1 MNIVYFKDTY
11 VLCGPSKMS
20 QGKTTWNDKASED
33 IFQVKNAWKDP
44 SEAVKTTGVFPL
56 GVFNWDII
64 DGP

>member
-1 MNIVYFKDTY
+1 MVSFKDTY
-11 VLCGPSKMS
+11 VLCGPSMMS
-20 QGKTTWNDKASED
+20 QKKTTWKDTASEET
-33 IFQVKNAWKDP
+33 FEVKNAWKDP

>member
-1 MNIVYFKDTY
+1 M
-11 VLCGPSKMS
+11 MS
-20 QGKTTWNDKASED
+20 QEKTTWKDTASEET
-33 IFQVKNAWKDP
+33 FLVKNAWKDP